1 MKSLFSI
8 LLLLGMFGL
17 TSCATDSNVG
27 QYYKFFEP
35 NVKVKGEN
43 GFLKIHT
50 FSYSEKGEY
59 VDDPQYNVFKGYT
72 VYTSNG
78 EYVMDVKK
86 SYNNP
91 KLVTLKAG
99 KYIVIAEL
107 HKNIINSFTIEIEKG
122 KILEVDENIV
132 ANPYKDLSS
141 TD

>member
-1 MKSLFSI
+1 MKSLFTI
-8 LLLLGMFGL
+8 LMLISALALA
-17 TSCATDSNVG
+17 SCATNSNVG
-27 QYYKFFEP
+27 QHYKFLEP
-35 NVKVKGEN
+35 NIKVDGEN
-43 GFLKIHT
+43 GFLKIYT
-50 FSYSEKGEY
+50 FSYREKGEY
-59 VDDPQYNVFKGYT
+59 VDDPQYNVYKGYT

-78 EYVMDVKK
+78 EYIMDIKK

-132 ANPYKDLSS
+132 ANPYNDLSS
-141 TD
+141 VD